1 MEHTQLLWLTAAGL
15 RIPDHGHHST
25 VFPAYSRH
33 SFLLCMAHL
42 VVWLTAASL
51 GWGALCQL
59 LSSMC
64 TALSGVPL
72 CALIGM
78 SYCFDWLTWRSELDF
93 PLGRNTVM
101 PCWIPSTPGGASQ
114 WVCTAVALTLDW
126 CVGGRGCVCLL
137 YSPSSRAVT
146 GDALLWPC
154 RLTRAL
160 TTATQV

>member
-1 MEHTQLLWLTAAGL
+1 
-15 RIPDHGHHST
+15 
-25 VFPAYSRH
+25 
-33 SFLLCMAHL
+33 MAHL

-59 LSSMC
+59 PSSMC
-64 TALSGVPL
+64 TAHSGVPL
-72 CALIGM
+72 CALIGV

-101 PCWIPSTPGGASQ
+101 PCWIPSTPGGAIQ

-137 YSPSSRAVT
+137 YSPSYRR
-146 GDALLWPC
+146 GDWGCTTVAL
-154 RLTRAL
+154 
-160 TTATQV
+160 QVGQSSHHCYPSVRRMRTMMLSDSGQLL